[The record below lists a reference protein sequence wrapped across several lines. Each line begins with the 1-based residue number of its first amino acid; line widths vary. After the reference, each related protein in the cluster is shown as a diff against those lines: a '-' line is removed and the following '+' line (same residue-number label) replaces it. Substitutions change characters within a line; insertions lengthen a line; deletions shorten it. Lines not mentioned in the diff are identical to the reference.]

1 MYFTETAEALIKNI
15 LNFIKGHTK
24 EKKEKKII
32 FEYGNRNT
40 EG

>member
-1 MYFTETAEALIKNI
+1 MYFTETAEALKYIV
-15 LNFIKGHTK
+15 FYKGAHQK
-24 EKKEKKII
+24 KKKEKKII

>member
-1 MYFTETAEALIKNI
+1 MYFTETAEALKYII
-15 LNFIKGHTK
+15 FYKGAHQR
-24 EKKEKKII
+24 KKGEEII

>member
-1 MYFTETAEALIKNI
+1 MYFTETAEALKYI